1 MKLDRHRHTT
11 AIALVLALHGLAAG
25 LLLSPRRAATPEPQR
40 RVTLQLIAA
49 APARLP
55 DTPQPPRVATARAP
69 LNGPR
74 AQAAGE
80 AQPTLQAPLSQ
91 ASASAPTET
100 SPPLASEPVTSS
112 LLTSE
117 ATRRA
122 IREAGRQPLL
132 SERAASAA
140 EGDGHETRGARLAR
154 QMEKAGIGDCLKGEF
169 AGAGAGLLSLPF
181 LAFAEVRGQCRK

>member
-1 MKLDRHRHTT
+1 MKLDRRPRAT
-11 AIALVLALHGLAAG
+11 AIALVLALHVLAAV
-25 LLLSPRRAATPEPQR
+25 LLSPRRAAAPEPQR
-40 RVTLQLIAA
+40 WVTLQLIAA
-49 APARLP
+49 APTRLP
-55 DTPQPPRVATARAP
+55 DTPKAPRVATARAP
-69 LNGPR
+69 RNNPK
-74 AQAAGE
+74 APTAGE
-80 AQPTLQAPLSQ
+80 AQPTVQAPLPQ

-100 SPPLASEPVTSS
+100 SPPLAREPVTGS

-132 SERAASAA
+132 SERAASAT

-181 LAFAEVRGQCRK
+181 WALAEVRGQCRK